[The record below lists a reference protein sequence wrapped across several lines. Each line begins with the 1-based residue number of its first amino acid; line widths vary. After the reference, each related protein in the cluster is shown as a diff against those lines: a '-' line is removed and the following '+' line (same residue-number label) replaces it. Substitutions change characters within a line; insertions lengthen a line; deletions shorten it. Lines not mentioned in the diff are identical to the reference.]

1 MNDRILPNQESAWP
15 TRNLYTRVPAL
26 FRTHT
31 SVAGWLLASCFI
43 HGVVII
49 LASMIIKQTDNLRR
63 QDLIP
68 INLVDVSWKEETRP
82 IRVETLP
89 EIKKLPFPRPKVE
102 KAKEPKSLARSEI
115 VQSKQTPPAPA
126 VPKEELVKPVE
137 TKADLTPKSEASLEF
152 ASTTRVEGGGSEAGA
167 GNLFGKG
174 DVAVV
179 PGSGTAGGGGG
190 NATSGLGRG
199 SGAPGLPALSTPMRT
214 NREAKPIQTVRAV
227 YPPLALRMGMESD
240 VTLKIVIDIE
250 GQVTKAEIT
259 KSGGAGF
266 DEEAL
271 KAVKQSRFEPAQK
284 DDKNV
289 PAEFIYIYRFRL
301 QK

>member
-1 MNDRILPNQESAWP
+1 MNDRILPNQENAWP
-15 TRNLYTRVPAL
+15 TGNLYTRVLVL
-26 FRTHT
+26 FRIHS
-31 SVAGWLLASCFI
+31 SVAGWLLASCFV

-68 INLVDVSWKEETRP
+68 INLVDVSWNEETRP

-89 EIKKLPFPRPKVE
+89 EIKLPLPRPKVE
-102 KAKEPKSLARSEI
+102 KAKEPKWLARSEI
-115 VQSKQTPPAPA
+115 VQPKQTPPAPA
-126 VPKEELVKPVE
+126 VPKEEPVKPVE
-137 TKADLTPKSEASLEF
+137 TKPDLTLKSEASPGF
-152 ASTTRVEGGGSEAGA
+152 APATRVEGGGSEAGA

-179 PGSGTAGGGGG
+179 PGFGTSGGGGG

-199 SGAPGLPALSTPMRT
+199 SGDPGPPALTTPLRT

-240 VTLKIVIDIE
+240 VILRIEIDTE
-250 GQVTKAEIT
+250 GKVTKAEIT

-289 PAEFIYIYRFRL
+289 PAEFVYIYRFRL